1 MKISRRSF
9 ILGGTASILAAGVS
23 PVLTGC
29 SQKTKSGLDFSKF
42 ETNGVKELGLGLE
55 DVPSSNI
62 PTKLYTIGNGNG
74 AELCVT
80 NFGARIVSF
89 VMSDKND
96 NLRDVVLGFGDIRD
110 YANYNKMPNNF
121 HGAIVGRYAN
131 RIKNGQ

>member
-1 MKISRRSF
+1 MNITRRSF
-9 ILGGTASILAAGVS
+9 ILGGTAAIAAAGVS

-29 SQKTKSGLDFSKF
+29 SQSTKSGLDFSKF
-42 ETNGVKELGLGLE
+42 ETKGVGELGLGLE

-62 PTKLYTIGNGNG
+62 PTKLYNIGNGNG

-80 NFGARIVSF
+80 NFGARIVSL
-89 VMSDKND
+89 VVPDKYGEF
-96 NLRDVVLGFGDIRD
+96 RDVVLGFDDIRD

-121 HGAIVGRYAN
+121 HGAVVGRYAN